1 MSTTSTREKWYKKL
15 ANSPHA
21 LVLLFFLSA
30 LEATVLPI
38 PLELILVPYMVLE
51 RERIWLIASVA
62 LAGFMAGSVGGYYI
76 GYALFDTIGQWFID
90 YLSVQ
95 EQYGEF
101 QSALENNG
109 FWSIFLVGV
118 TPVPFQVAMLA
129 AGAGK
134 YPLALFLLAAGIAR
148 ALRYYI
154 LAALVFWLGPQAED
168 IWKRYSGPAGW
179 SILIAAVSVILL
191 IQFL

>member
-1 MSTTSTREKWYKKL
+1 MSTISAREKWYKKL

-21 LVLLFFLSA
+21 LALLFFLSA
-30 LEATVLPI
+30 LEATILPI
-38 PLELILVPYMVLE
+38 PLELILVPYMLLE
-51 RERIWLIASVA
+51 RQRIWLIASVA
-62 LAGFMAGSVGGYYI
+62 LAGFMTGAVGGYYI
-76 GYALFDTIGQWFID
+76 GYALFDTAGQWFID

-95 EQYGEF
+95 QQYNEF
-101 QSALENNG
+101 KQALEDNG

-129 AGAGK
+129 AGAGQ
-134 YPLALFLLAAGIAR
+134 YPITLFLLSAGIAR

-154 LAALVFWLGPQAED
+154 LAALVAWLGPQAEN
-168 IWKRYSGPAGW
+168 IWERYSALAGW
-179 SILIAAVSVILL
+179 SILIAAVSAILL

>member
-1 MSTTSTREKWYKKL
+1 MTTTSPREKWYKKL

-21 LVLLFFLSA
+21 LVLLFLLSA

-95 EQYGEF
+95 QQYDEF